1 MERFIR
7 TNLRLKRQILRSSRR
22 MTAFFICLLFLNF
35 TPANAETLYGLAMHG
50 NPKYGPEAAHLEY
63 ANPGAPKG
71 GALKEAATGSFDTLN
86 PYAIKGTAAKGLNLI
101 YDRLMRRVWDEPFT
115 MYPLIAE
122 RVDVPE
128 DRSSITF
135 HINPKAKFHDGSAI
149 TVADVQFSFET
160 LKEKGRPNMRRIYR
174 LVNDVQTTDSA
185 ITFTFGEGYDRE
197 TVMIMALMPVLSKSW
212 WENREFESTLL
223 EPPLSNGPYKIKSV
237 DAGRKIIYERVPD
250 YWAKDL
256 LPNVGHYNFDEVSYD
271 YFRDDTVA
279 LEAFNKGTLNFRREF
294 NMNKWLQA
302 YDSEGLIKDEITHG
316 RPERIRALIFNMR
329 REPFN
334 DKHVRSALTVAF
346 DEDWIGK
353 NIYYGKQK
361 RTLSYFPNSALAAPP
376 TFEDGITRREKML
389 RASEL
394 LKKAGWEVVNGKRMK
409 NGQPLAFELI
419 LSAPEEEKIALN
431 FKKSLQRLGIEMNI
445 RVLDSASFQ
454 QRRQEYDYDM
464 ILHHWQN
471 SLSPGTEQLLY
482 WGCEAADQPG
492 RFNYAGLCDEDVDAT
507 AAAIANAQTYDELT
521 ELAQKLDQMLLDEY
535 MAIPLFYRG
544 ADYIAYRPP
553 MKRPG
558 ITGIYGAVA
567 ETWWMDRPSP

>member
-1 MERFIR
+1 MR
-7 TNLRLKRQILRSSRR
+7 ILL
-22 MTAFFICLLFLNF
+22 ALLVLF
-35 TPANAETLYGLAMHG
+35 TPAISHAETLYGLAMHG
-50 NPKYGPEAAHLEY
+50 NPKYGPEFTHLDY
-63 ANPGAPKG
+63 TNPDAPKG
-71 GALKEAATGSFDTLN
+71 GSLKEAATGSFDTLN
-86 PYAIKGTAAKGLNLI
+86 PYAIKGTAAKGLNLV

-122 RVDVPE
+122 SVDVPE

-135 HINPKAKFHDGSAI
+135 HINPNAKFHDGSTI
-149 TVADVQFSFET
+149 TVADVLFSFET

-185 ITFTFGEGYDRE
+185 ITFIFGEGYDRE

-212 WENREFESTLL
+212 WETREFESTLL
-223 EPPLSNGPYKIKSV
+223 EPPLSNGPYKIKTV
-237 DAGRKIIYERVPD
+237 DPGRKIIYERNPD

-294 NMNKWLQA
+294 NMSKWLQA
-302 YDSEGLIKDEITHG
+302 YDSEGIIKDEITHG
-316 RPERIRALIFNMR
+316 RPERVRALIFNMR

-334 DKHVRSALTVAF
+334 DTNVRKAMSMVF
-346 DEDWIGK
+346 DENWIGQ
-353 NIYYGKQK
+353 NIYYDRQK
-361 RTLSYFPNSALAAPP
+361 RIESYFPNSALAAPQNEE
-376 TFEDGITRREKML
+376 TEQTLREKI
-389 RASEL
+389 RVASDL
-394 LKKAGWEVVNGKRMK
+394 LKQSGWEVVDGKRMK
-409 NGQPLAFELI
+409 NGQTLSFELA
-419 LSAPEEEKIALN
+419 LSAPEQEKIALN

-492 RFNYAGLCDEDVDAT
+492 RFNYAGLCNEKVDAT
-507 AAAIANAQTYDELT
+507 AAAIANAKTYDELT
-521 ELAQKLDQMLLDEY
+521 TLTQKLDQMLIDEY

-553 MKRPG
+553 MKRPE
-558 ITGIYGAVA
+558 TVGIYGSVA